1 MNVTGDGLVDW
12 EEFCSYMLTQY
23 LEKDS
28 LKQKMLPFQDPPKVR
43 SMFCK
48 VSPPQPPPPPVHH
61 YSQGLHYGY
70 IYSSIYHIM
79 ARCQRSELVLLRY
92 VCSCSALGCW
102 PHSMVWDWYMLF
114 SLGTFPSVPLCM
126 YKYLMMKTSTTD
138 SG

>member
-48 VSPPQPPPPPVHH
+48 VSPPH
-61 YSQGLHYGY
+61 S
-70 IYSSIYHIM
+70 
-79 ARCQRSELVLLRY
+79 LL
-92 VCSCSALGCW
+92 
-102 PHSMVWDWYMLF
+102 
-114 SLGTFPSVPLCM
+114 SLPC
-126 YKYLMMKTSTTD
+126 TSNQAMW
-138 SG
+138 

>member
-48 VSPPQPPPPPVHH
+48 VSPPQPPHH
-61 YSQGLHYGY
+61 Q
-70 IYSSIYHIM
+70 
-79 ARCQRSELVLLRY
+79 
-92 VCSCSALGCW
+92 
-102 PHSMVWDWYMLF
+102 
-114 SLGTFPSVPLCM
+114 
-126 YKYLMMKTSTTD
+126 STTTVKV
-138 SG
+138 STMATYIVVYTI